1 MTEKSEDPHALD
13 ASYGKVRPGDGN
25 VFEHAGHAAF
35 HHQLHG
41 GEGKTRF
48 QWYFLDQSRL
58 PVAVQRW
65 DLEPGAS
72 EGMHA
77 HGDDLPLEELYL
89 VIDGEA
95 TMHVDGRPF
104 HLRSGDA
111 VLAPVNS
118 EHDIVNTGDSTLRL
132 VVVFGTPT
140 QKPDDWSWSAMA
152 TASRSA
158 VGPGADQFPPG
169 TRRVE

>member
-1 MTEKSEDPHALD
+1 MTTESDKSDPLSGSAQR
-13 ASYGKVRPGDGN
+13 VRPGDAE
-25 VFEHAGHAAF
+25 VVERAGHAAF

-77 HGDDLPLEELYL
+77 HGDELPLEELYL

-95 TMHVDGRPF
+95 TMHIDGRP
-104 HLRSGDA
+104 LRLGPGDA
-111 VLAPVNS
+111 VRAPVDS
-118 EHDIVNTGDSTLRL
+118 EHDIVNTGDSTLSL

-140 QKPDDWSWSAMA
+140 PTPEEWSWSAMA

-158 VGPGADQFPPG
+158 AASD
-169 TRRVE
+169 VE

>member
-1 MTEKSEDPHALD
+1 MTAGSQESRPLCGSHERARPSD
-13 ASYGKVRPGDGN
+13 AT

-41 GEGKTRF
+41 GEGKTSF

-72 EGMHA
+72 EGMHT
-77 HGDDLPLEELYL
+77 HGDELPLEELYL

-95 TMHVDGRPF
+95 TMHIDGRPF
-104 HLRSGDA
+104 HLRPGDA
-111 VLAPVNS
+111 VRAPVNS
-118 EHDIVNTGDSTLRL
+118 EHDIVNTGDSTLSL
-132 VVVFGTPT
+132 VVVFGSPTPT
-140 QKPDDWSWSAMA
+140 PEEWSWSAMA
-152 TASRSA
+152 AASRSA
-158 VGPGADQFPPG
+158 GASDLEEPP
-169 TRRVE
+169 TP